1 MAAALVVLYF
11 GFNFLK
17 GIDFFS
23 TSHKYFAIYD
33 NVDQLAVSN
42 PVLVN
47 GYAVGRVSRIK
58 ILPSKQNR
66 ILVEMEI
73 ASDVVLG
80 DSTRAILN
88 SDFLGGKSILLT
100 IGRVTKPLAPNDTIT
115 SEVAKGLTDILAES
129 AVPVADNLQIT
140 LRKFNVV
147 IDNLVANTQKLDA
160 IFKKLEN
167 TPDLLN
173 TTLGTTNTKIEE
185 LSNSFKGVAEN
196 LNGTLSELKPTLKN
210 FQILSDSLKKLQLG
224 PTIAQTQQALAK
236 LNESF
241 GKLSKG
247 DNTASKLLT
256 DDSLYVNL
264 NNTLR
269 SIDSLATHFNENP
282 KHFMAPLGK
291 SKKRIERDRRKEEE
305 KKSD

>member
-305 KKSD
+305 KKK